1 MPFTAFDTLGLRA
14 MIAGLSHK
22 GLRVYVLLATYA
34 DRTGICWPGVAELA
48 TKSGLRAESV
58 MEALEELER
67 AGLMVY
73 ARRNEKDPVT
83 RKQLVNV
90 YEVRGSLIKAES
102 AFEHENPP
110 EMPKADSAFEH
121 ESQTTNEITNDNN
134 QFHPNHLQAP
144 PPSTNETRPEKQKQG
159 RTATTMRNAGEKGE
173 KQGQGQQRKSSA
185 AGTAPQNSKA
195 SLPPL
200 PPLPREFDADA
211 ALPDES
217 DEGVA
222 RWMIDQAM
230 TRYDGGEV
238 RATLSIA
245 NARRYIARFGR
256 LKCRAAV
263 TLARRDAATK
273 SLIGR
278 ADYLLRTSV
287 SEEAQDLQK
296 EIDRIDQDDAVSG
309 D

>member
-14 MIAGLSHK
+14 MIAPMSHK
-22 GLRVYVLLATYA
+22 ALRVYVLLATYA

-102 AFEHENPP
+102 VFEHENHP

-134 QFHPNHLQAP
+134 QFHQNHLQAP
-144 PPSTNETRPEKQKQG
+144 PPSTNETRLEEQKQG
-159 RTATTMRNAGEKGE
+159 RTASTMRNAGEKG
-173 KQGQGQQRKSSA
+173 KGQGQQRKNSA
-185 AGTAPQNSKA
+185 AGTAAQNSKA
-195 SLPPL
+195 TLPPL
-200 PPLPREFDADA
+200 PPLPRGFDADA

-217 DEGVA
+217 DEGAA

-230 TRYDGGEV
+230 TRQDGGEF
-238 RATLSIA
+238 RATLSMA

-287 SEEAQDLQK
+287 SEEAQALQK
-296 EIDRIDQDDAVSG
+296 EIDRLNLAPTSD
-309 D
+309 